1 MKIFL
6 KVKLFETI
14 FLNLNNISL
23 EKLELQR
30 QNKLNQKKIPFKIC
44 TCVLCMFPII
54 ILIKF
59 YEMFFY

>member
-6 KVKLFETI
+6 KVKLFEII

-30 QNKLNQKKIPFKIC
+30 QNKLNQKKSRLKYAHAFSAC
-44 TCVLCMFPII
+44 SL
-54 ILIKF
+54 
-59 YEMFFY
+59 